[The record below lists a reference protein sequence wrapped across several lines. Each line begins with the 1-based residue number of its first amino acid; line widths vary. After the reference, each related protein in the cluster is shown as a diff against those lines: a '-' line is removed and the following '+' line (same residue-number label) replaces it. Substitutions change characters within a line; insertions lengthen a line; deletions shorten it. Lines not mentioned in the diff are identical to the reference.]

1 MSMPPAHRPPN
12 LDDRE
17 LARRAA
23 AGDGHAFAQLY
34 DRHEQRVY
42 GFCLRLLGSPH
53 DAADATQE
61 TFVRMLARLPS
72 LQNRE
77 LNFVAYALTAARNAC
92 YDMIEGRRRSEP
104 VSPQPDES
112 SGGSQGGAGHA
123 LDRATAL
130 DGDGLLARGGGDRGD
145 VALDPERSALLSAA
159 REDVRAANAAL
170 PARQREVLALREV
183 ELLSYDEIGEIMGLN
198 RNAVAQLVSRARIKL
213 RDLLRG
219 SALASIS
226 TSSQE
231 CTRALPLLAALQD
244 GEQGEQGEQGKQ
256 GKQGE
261 QGEEGEEGAELD
273 WLRAH
278 LADCDT
284 CRLGRA
290 AMEEAGTSYRLLA
303 PVVPLVW
310 LRHASIARA
319 AEFVGADWSDIAG
332 VRPTGEGDD
341 AEVSGSDGAAA
352 SVRHSGSG
360 SRSRRRRTIAA
371 GVLALG
377 LLLGAIFGLTRG
389 DSGKRLAANTDTSA
403 ANTAAVATA
412 ATTTTV
418 STSTPVPAQSK
429 QAPAAVHTQTRIL
442 RTSTTTSHSAIAPTV
457 QPSVSPHASP
467 HARTHHHR
475 APKHKPPKPK
485 PPVAPPP
492 RTTPAPPPIQTTTT
506 TATTSAPPLSTTTT
520 QTTSTS
526 ASTTTTSSSETTS
539 RETIPGGGLIP

>member
-1 MSMPPAHRPPN
+1 MSMPHAHRPLN

-17 LARRAA
+17 LARRAV

-34 DRHEQRVY
+34 DRHERRVY
-42 GFCLRLLGSPH
+42 GFCLRLLGGSH
-53 DAADATQE
+53 DAAEATQE

-92 YDMIEGRRRSEP
+92 YDMIEERRRSEP

-123 LDRATAL
+123 LDRAAAL

-219 SALASIS
+219 SALASVS
-226 TSSQE
+226 ASSQE

-244 GEQGEQGEQGKQ
+244 GEE
-256 GKQGE
+256 
-261 QGEEGEEGAELD
+261 GEEGEEGAELD

-332 VRPTGEGDD
+332 VRPTDEGNN

-352 SVRHSGSG
+352 SVWHSGNG

-371 GVLALG
+371 GVLALC

-442 RTSTTTSHSAIAPTV
+442 HTSTTTSHSAIVPTV

-485 PPVAPPP
+485 PPVASPP